1 MSLKTPLGRVLGLGA
16 AGGGS
21 HHWWMQRMSAVALAL
36 LGIWLVVALVTLP
49 DLGYRAVRAWLA
61 APLNG
66 LLMALAVL
74 AAAYHS
80 WLGVCVVIEDYVPN
94 SARKV
99 ASLLVA
105 QFLHIA
111 VGAGALF
118 AVLKVAL
125 GSAA

>member
-21 HHWWMQRMSAVALAL
+21 HHWWMQRVSALALAL
-36 LGIWLVVALVTLP
+36 LGVWFVVALVTLP
-49 DLGYRAVRAWLA
+49 DLGYGTVRGWLA

-66 LLMALAVL
+66 LLMALLVL
-74 AAAYHS
+74 AASYHS

-94 SARKV
+94 TARRMT
-99 ASLLVA
+99 ALLVA
-105 QFLHIA
+105 QFLHLA